1 MNIRSYIRGN
11 NMKKV
16 NLKII
21 LFLVF
26 CISLSLLAKPRE
38 ETLIKTWEAIQ
49 KSDPKTVIFE
59 KLEENTYK
67 FKTERFPFDGI
78 LKVLNVSIEDRM
90 SDSEYGYI
98 MGVVEIELVDSPRDF
113 MEKYSYSYSM
123 WAQNNMLYYDKETE
137 KWLSNKDYYAK
148 SQERLPKP
156 PRMFF
161 WNILSYGPIVI
172 LIVFVVFSLIVINNL
187 QKKNRKYMDFA
198 EDSTKK
204 SLELIQKSLVLGE
217 ESNRVLKEILEELKK

>member
-1 MNIRSYIRGN
+1 MNRVSLRI
-11 NMKKV
+11 M
-16 NLKII
+16 L
-21 LFLVF
+21 LVGF
-26 CISLSLLAKPRE
+26 FISLAASAEPRE
-38 ETLIKTWEAIQ
+38 KTLVETWEAIQ
-49 KSDPKTVIFE
+49 KSDPKTVVFE

-67 FKTERFPFDGI
+67 FRTERFPFDGI
-78 LKVLNVSIEDRM
+78 LRVLNVSIDDRM

-98 MGVVEIELVDSPRDF
+98 MGVVEVELVDLPRDF

-123 WAQNNMLYYDKETE
+123 WAQNNMLYYDKETK

-161 WNILSYGPIVI
+161 WNILSYGPIII